1 MMIMVLHQ
9 SSLPILEISKGR
21 SWSIFMNLSFDLAFL
36 IVEPKIKPDKV
47 EVTDG
52 IIKYDLGHS
61 IYCFIDEPTNC
72 MNRPDGSGR
81 LFAKHRKENV
91 DSSYEGVVLLQMLEN
106 RLLKVEVF
114 PGNTS
119 SEIEKFTSNATIY
132 ER

>member
-1 MMIMVLHQ
+1 
-9 SSLPILEISKGR
+9 
-21 SWSIFMNLSFDLAFL
+21 
-36 IVEPKIKPDKV
+36 
-47 EVTDG
+47 
-52 IIKYDLGHS
+52 
-61 IYCFIDEPTNC
+61 

-91 DSSYEGVVLLQMLEN
+91 HSSYEGVVLLQMLEN